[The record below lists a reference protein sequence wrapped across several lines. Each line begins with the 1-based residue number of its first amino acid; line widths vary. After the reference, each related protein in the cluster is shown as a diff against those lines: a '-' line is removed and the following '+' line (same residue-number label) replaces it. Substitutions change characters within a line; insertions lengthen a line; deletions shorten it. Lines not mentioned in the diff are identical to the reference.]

1 MKKVGIIGAG
11 QLGQMLGFA
20 GRKLDLEF
28 VFLDPSEHPPAAIVG
43 TVLRYPFDSE
53 KGLAELAALTDIIT
67 YEFEN
72 VPVEA
77 LQRIPPGTAIYPP
90 AEALRRTAC
99 PKKTCFSPWEF
110 RYRPTAR

>member
-43 TVLRYPFDSE
+43 TVE
-53 KGLAELAALTDIIT
+53 AESGSGSVSIRTLGGAYALDMLSG
-67 YEFEN
+67 EQL
-72 VPVEA
+72 P
-77 LQRIPPGTAIYPP
+77 RI
-90 AEALRRTAC
+90 C
-99 PKKTCFSPWEF
+99 
-110 RYRPTAR
+110 